1 MKMIIRKK
9 MSENQKLESK
19 HGNIL
24 KLHRPEVV
32 NAKVYKI
39 KSPFVKFKIYVTL
52 SYVMEAGKKR
62 LIEMFINSKD
72 LTHAAEYIVL
82 TRLISAIFRRANDPY
97 FILEELRSAYDPN
110 GGFFKNGKY
119 VQSFYSEIAD
129 VIERF
134 LKENN
139 K

>member
-52 SYVMEAGKKR
+52 SYVMEAGK
-62 LIEMFINSKD
+62 
-72 LTHAAEYIVL
+72 
-82 TRLISAIFRRANDPY
+82 ND
-97 FILEELRSAYDPN
+97 
-110 GGFFKNGKY
+110 
-119 VQSFYSEIAD
+119 
-129 VIERF
+129 
-134 LKENN
+134 
-139 K
+139 